1 MRSLVVCSSNF
12 ENYYSKCIFNGSL
25 SLDGHIINYPLIES
39 EDPHF
44 DPELYPNH
52 VLLKKTAFSCNYREI
67 ASMLNAYSKISML
80 KNEIKYYAIGSE
92 FVATVIGV
100 GKNVKNLKLMDRVIP
115 NGEYPFTNSPDITP
129 GLPTNHASREI
140 EILPA
145 EKLFKI
151 PDLLEDNVASAFTI
165 GAQTTYSM
173 IDKLDI
179 KTGKKVLITGISS
192 NTSLFALNALK
203 NMNVSVF
210 GTSRDPRH
218 RKKLL
223 DIGLDDFFVLTES
236 VDNILENPEI
246 NKFVAHNGGFD
257 YIIDPFADVHLFKI
271 LEVMNMG
278 AKYISCGVAEQFRIK
293 NELVQINLIFAR
305 IIQNNLSILGNC
317 LGTTENLSRAVEDYI
332 TGRLQVVIDSVFKGD
347 IKGFIERSFLSKE
360 RLGKVVFRYD

>member
-25 SLDGHIINYPLIES
+25 SLDGHIINYALIES

-218 RKKLL
+218 RKKL
-223 DIGLDDFFVLTES
+223 
-236 VDNILENPEI
+236 
-246 NKFVAHNGGFD
+246 VAHNGGFD